1 MEPKCNP
8 VHSSRPLATGLVQQ
22 HEALNLLGTLI
33 LERLLRARHPLS
45 ISFGF
50 IASYGNN
57 VLHNGSFSL
66 RQTTANLVGAEHD
79 EGAPMDLDDWLH
91 SAH

>member
-45 ISFGF
+45 IQVLLYPMATMCSTMV
-50 IASYGNN
+50 AS
-57 VLHNGSFSL
+57 
-66 RQTTANLVGAEHD
+66 A
-79 EGAPMDLDDWLH
+79 
-91 SAH
+91 